1 MVPHKFSFLYS
12 NLIRH
17 GSDVNL
23 VQVPPQCVFPM
34 PSTLMQL
41 HRSDGG
47 YCPNSTHVTTAPA
60 PAGMLAQLTQQVA
73 LAFVTTKTLAF
84 AAISLGTLG
93 SVTFPAISSI
103 KANNVLDSE
112 QVGV

>member
-1 MVPHKFSFLYS
+1 
-12 NLIRH
+12 
-17 GSDVNL
+17 
-23 VQVPPQCVFPM
+23 M

-41 HRSDGG
+41 HLQECCRPSDGG
-47 YCPNSTHVTTAPA
+47 YCPKSTPVTTAPA

-84 AAISLGTLG
+84 AAIALGTLG
-93 SVTFPAISSI
+93 SLAFPAISSI

-112 QVGV
+112 QVGISKPVSNLLC